1 MYPDNGV
8 LNHKDRGSNGM
19 DIDAIFSVNIGNYTT
34 TGLVVRPGQA
44 MSMLRLT
51 QIDDIKRSKGE
62 QVSAK
67 NKLYTN
73 HPQYSS
79 PLHYMLST
87 LSSNVMTMWKSVV
100 SRSVHIYQPP
110 IYTLRA
116 PNVLIVSKLAILMI
130 LILDQWSFKFEKSME
145 QIVQLLLAQN
155 VFDTFECFKEFWKAN
170 FYIQKVVGEK
180 YYFSKRR
187 LLNG

>member
-8 LNHKDRGSNGM
+8 LNHKERGSNGM
-19 DIDAIFSVNIGNYTT
+19 DIDAIFCVNIGNYTT

-87 LSSNVMTMWKSVV
+87 LSSNVMTM
-100 SRSVHIYQPP
+100 
-110 IYTLRA
+110 
-116 PNVLIVSKLAILMI
+116 
-130 LILDQWSFKFEKSME
+130 
-145 QIVQLLLAQN
+145 
-155 VFDTFECFKEFWKAN
+155 
-170 FYIQKVVGEK
+170 
-180 YYFSKRR
+180 
-187 LLNG
+187 

>member
-87 LSSNVMTMWKSVV
+87 LSSNVMTMSKSVV
-100 SRSVHIYQPP
+100 SRSVYIYQPL
-110 IYTLRA
+110 IFTFRG
-116 PNVLIVSKLAILMI
+116 PNV
-130 LILDQWSFKFEKSME
+130 
-145 QIVQLLLAQN
+145 
-155 VFDTFECFKEFWKAN
+155 
-170 FYIQKVVGEK
+170 
-180 YYFSKRR
+180 
-187 LLNG
+187 